1 MGLPARFSGIS
12 PQDYQTRVSA
22 VRDWLRTSGY
32 GGLLAVSG
40 YAERDGNVCYLCGHK
55 NAFPYSTRT
64 DVVSGLGYSALL
76 IPTDGEITLIAP
88 LGYQP
93 NAVVGVNKCS
103 TGTNLGRTLA
113 GAIKETNL
121 GNSRLAIA
129 GDDILPV
136 VYIDELRR
144 QFPGL
149 TIEYRDQVAKMRMI
163 KSENELALIRQASK
177 IADKAMAAAIES
189 IKPGIKESA
198 VGSVARKAAME
209 AGADYVVRDRV
220 HSGGEMGQLRW
231 PFASS
236 RRIRKGELVS
246 IDFVGWVKGY
256 GFDILRIGCAGRAN
270 KDQRRLIEVAGDATR
285 AMSEKLTDQGDV
297 ESSISALKQFEKEG
311 IHVGPFGHGI
321 GLEIVEEPYLFPG
334 VTGKVRSN
342 MVFCVEP
349 DVKWKGGWA
358 SIENELI
365 VTNGNPEVLTRLPV
379 FPN

>member
-12 PQDYQTRVSA
+12 SQDYQTRVSA

-55 NAFPYSTRT
+55 NAFPYSART

-76 IPTDGEITLIAP
+76 IPTEGEITLIAP

-93 NAVVGVNKCS
+93 NAVVGVNKCI
-103 TGTNLGRTLA
+103 TGTNLGRALA
-113 GAIKETNL
+113 GAVKETNL
-121 GNSRLAIA
+121 GSSKLAIA
-129 GDDILPV
+129 GGDILPV

-144 QFPGL
+144 EFPGL
-149 TIEYRDQVAKMRMI
+149 TIEYRDEVAKMRMI

-189 IKPGIKESA
+189 IKPGMKESA

-220 HSGGEMGQLRW
+220 HSGREMGQLRW

-236 RRIRKGELVS
+236 KKIRKGELVS

-256 GFDILRIGCAGRAN
+256 GFDILRIGCAGRPN
-270 KDQRRLIEVAGDATR
+270 KDQRRLIEIAGDATR
-285 AMSEKLTDQGDV
+285 AMSKKLTDQGDV
-297 ESSISALKQFEKEG
+297 ESSISTLKQFEKEG

-334 VTGKVRSN
+334 VIGKVRSN
-342 MVFCVEP
+342 MVFCIEP

-365 VTNGNPEVLTRLPV
+365 VTNGKPEVLTRLPI